1 MLELHKQEA
10 GLVFKD
16 FFLFQLTNGATCR
29 YFVKLSDHVTLK
41 GLLKLRSSQDC
52 HYVPSESHV
61 SIRYFSKLLSGR
73 KRWNY
78 CNNLIFIPIRRL
90 ENLDKHDLH
99 YQYSEPNI
107 NSVINS
113 RCNKQKTAR
122 RKKRKAYI

>member
-52 HYVPSESHV
+52 HYVPSERHV

-73 KRWNY
+73 KR
-78 CNNLIFIPIRRL
+78 
-90 ENLDKHDLH
+90 
-99 YQYSEPNI
+99 
-107 NSVINS
+107 
-113 RCNKQKTAR
+113 
-122 RKKRKAYI
+122 